1 MPAGANERS
10 TAARRARE
18 SRGRLREILT
28 PRTAI
33 ARSTWEAPPASYH
46 AVPTYEALPERIDA
60 DARDAWLVPDF
71 ALAEELVRRGADSSR
86 IAVASEEGYEQEWI
100 DALVAAGPIDPIL
113 PPHPQSFPWRVLAIL
128 PTYNEAQNLED
139 MLDAIRRFCAIDIL
153 VVDDN
158 SPDGTGKLAA
168 QIAQRADDVFVLHR
182 EEKQGLGPAYIAGFH
197 WALER
202 GYERVCE
209 MDCDFSHAPW
219 DLPRLIAA
227 SRDAE
232 LVIGSRYV
240 RGGATEGWSLPRRL
254 LSRGA
259 NTYTKL
265 FLGRRVHDWTAGFR
279 CFHTDILRKIPLDG
293 ISASGY
299 CFQIEMAWRT
309 TKAGGQ
315 IRELPISFVDRNQGK
330 SKMSRSIAME
340 AVRLVPTLR
349 WRK

>member
-1 MPAGANERS
+1 MPQGAHERS
-10 TAARRARE
+10 AAGRRARE

-33 ARSTWEAPPASYH
+33 SRTSWEAPPPSYH
-46 AVPTYEALPERIDA
+46 AVPSREALPARIEKSPGG
-60 DARDAWLVPDF
+60 AWLVPDF
-71 ALAEELVRRGADSSR
+71 TLAEELVRMGADSSR
-86 IAVASEEGYEQEWI
+86 IAIASQEGYEQEWI
-100 DALVAAGPIDPIL
+100 DALVAAGPVDPIL
-113 PPHPQSFPWRVLAIL
+113 PPHPQSFPWRVLVIV
-128 PTYNEAQNLED
+128 PTYNEDANLQD
-139 MLDAIRRFCAIDIL
+139 MLDAIRRFAKVDIL

-158 SPDGTGKLAA
+158 SPDGTGELAER
-168 QIAQRADDVFVLHR
+168 IAATSDDVFVLHR
-182 EEKQGLGPAYIAGFH
+182 QAKEGLGPAYVAGFR

-227 SRDAE
+227 SADAE

-240 RGGATEGWSLPRRL
+240 RGGATEGWTLPRRM

-259 NTYTKL
+259 NLYTKL

-279 CFHTDILRKIPLDG
+279 CFHTDVLREIPLDR

-309 TKAGGQ
+309 SKAGGR
-315 IRELPISFVDRNQGK
+315 IRELPIGFVDRDEGK
-330 SKMSRSIAME
+330 SKMSRAIAFE

-349 WRK
+349 WRD